1 MMLTVS
7 VTSRIAEVKESGEEE
22 MINWG
27 GRGEGRK
34 KKRPAVTSYHP
45 SETRTVNCPES

>member
-1 MMLTVS
+1 MLTVS

-22 MINWG
+22 MINWGG

>member
-1 MMLTVS
+1 MLTVS

-27 GRGEGRK
+27 GGGEKGGRK
-34 KKRPAVTSYHP
+34 KGQQ
-45 SETRTVNCPES
+45 